1 MGGKTQGDY
10 DEERI
15 RALIV
20 ERLIQT
26 GWRDRIRDACFLA
39 FDKRAG
45 VNTTVDDIVNEV
57 LPLAKGTVPATVKS
71 ELLEHVRLLS
81 NRKDRK

>member
-1 MGGKTQGDY
+1 MGGKTQHDY
-10 DEERI
+10 DEEKI

-26 GWRDRIRDACFLA
+26 GWRDRIRDSCFLA
-39 FDKRAG
+39 FEKRG
-45 VNTTVDDIVNEV
+45 GSNTSVDEIVNEV
-57 LPLAKGTVPATVKS
+57 LPLAKATVPATVKS

>member
-1 MGGKTQGDY
+1 MGGKTQSDY
-10 DEERI
+10 DEERV

-26 GWRDRIRDACFLA
+26 GWRDRIRNSCFLV
-39 FDKRAG
+39 FEKRGG
-45 VNTTVDDIVNEV
+45 VNTTVDDIVSEV
-57 LPLAKGTVPATVKS
+57 LPLAKGTVPSAVKS

-81 NRKDRK
+81 NRNQRK